1 MYCANLE
8 TIITGNDSGIISDL
22 IKQVSQM
29 DFVPGRKDLIKDLAF
44 ANFDSCRTELTENRK
59 PEFHKDFLD
68 VHIIV
73 NGCESIGFTPRK
85 MTDNSSLKF
94 CFDQQ
99 KDLGFI
105 EEPMSCDYV
114 RLYPTD
120 FAIFLPYELHKPLC
134 AVNDQPQDIQKII
147 IKIHKSLYKN
157 CLNICA

>member
-73 NGCESIGFTPRK
+73 NGCE
-85 MTDNSSLKF
+85 
-94 CFDQQ
+94 
-99 KDLGFI
+99 
-105 EEPMSCDYV
+105 
-114 RLYPTD
+114 
-120 FAIFLPYELHKPLC
+120 
-134 AVNDQPQDIQKII
+134 
-147 IKIHKSLYKN
+147 
-157 CLNICA
+157 

>member
-73 NGCESIGFTPRK
+73 NGCESIFLFEILLRPAEGSWFYRRT
-85 MTDNSSLKF
+85 
-94 CFDQQ
+94 
-99 KDLGFI
+99 
-105 EEPMSCDYV
+105 YV
-114 RLYPTD
+114 
-120 FAIFLPYELHKPLC
+120 
-134 AVNDQPQDIQKII
+134 V
-147 IKIHKSLYKN
+147 
-157 CLNICA
+157 